1 MIYIYRDIA
10 LFLMGIISGFSLGLY
25 IIHFLKD

>member
-10 LFLMGIISGFSLGLY
+10 LFLMGIISGFGLGIY
-25 IIHFLKD
+25 VIHFLKD